1 MNPFDRIADR
11 VAETVASAYFFTAC
25 CLLVVLWAPT
35 IWLPHMNVDTWQLII
50 NTATT
55 IITFLMVA
63 LLQNDQHRFEKAVNA
78 RLEEI
83 IDRLPGAADPVDD
96 EGQKAR

>member
-1 MNPFDRIADR
+1 MNRFDRFADS
-11 VAETVASAYFFTAC
+11 AADFVASPLFFVAC
-25 CLLVVLWAPT
+25 CLMVTIWAPSFFL
-35 IWLPHMNVDTWQLII
+35 IGSVDTWQLII

-63 LLQNDQHRFEKAVNA
+63 LLQNDQHRFEEATNA

-83 IDRLPGAADPVDD
+83 IDKLTGATDPVTD
-96 EGQKAR
+96 EGQIVT